1 MAGIFH
7 VSRLSWQAI
16 HRLCFSSSLLKSAFS
31 FHSCAKIY
39 KQVKFLRTAVFQ
51 SQLQPVSLYADHSAT
66 CADNEDKLTSSN
78 AFVHPDERT
87 IFVGKLNPISTEQS
101 IKEYFSQFGEVERVS
116 LKPSKKLNKIWPYAY
131 VEFKNVSS
139 VEKVLAQNHQ
149 INMRSVRVA
158 HAQQNDRLRLT
169 KICVRNIP
177 LELNESR
184 LKEHF
189 SQFGEVCGVEFVH
202 DNPKVVKERY
212 CFVEFTT
219 PSAVVEALESP
230 TQKIGQSFVEVKKF
244 TARPKRTYI
253 KGRAIIEVVPE
264 GLKVEHL
271 RDYFKGFGRLAFID
285 MIFHRSHYGSRD
297 IAFLGFFDDEP
308 VETIAGK
315 IGWHTIKGKE
325 VIVKRAISD
334 KGNKDRKVKIF
345 VDRIPGVVTENDV
358 RWYFEAFGDIMK
370 MHVKRWGGKENLQS
384 AILTFS
390 DIAEVDGIM
399 ASPKHTIEGNQ
410 LIVKRIGW
418 SA

>member
-1 MAGIFH
+1 MAGVFH
-7 VSRLSWQAI
+7 VSRISWQAI
-16 HRLCFSSSLLKSAFS
+16 HRLYFSSPLLKNAFS

-51 SQLQPVSLYADHSAT
+51 SQLQQVSLYADHST
-66 CADNEDKLTSSN
+66 CAENEDKLNSRN
-78 AFVHPDERT
+78 EFVHPDERT
-87 IFVGKLNPISTEQS
+87 VFVGKLNPISTEQS
-101 IKEYFSQFGEVERVS
+101 IEEYFSQFGEVERVS

-131 VEFKNVSS
+131 VEFKDVSS
-139 VEKVLAQNHQ
+139 VEKVLAQDHQ
-149 INMRSVRVA
+149 IHMRSVRVA

-177 LELNESR
+177 IELDELH

-189 SQFGEVCGVEFVH
+189 SQFGEIIGVEFAH
-202 DNPKVVKERY
+202 NNPKVVKERY

-219 PSAVVEALESP
+219 PSAVVSALESP

-271 RDYFKGFGRLAFID
+271 RDYFKQFGRLAFVD
-285 MIFHRSHYGSRD
+285 LIFHRSHYRSRD
-297 IAFLGFFDDEP
+297 IAFIGFFDDEP
-308 VETIAGK
+308 VETIAGE
-315 IGWHTIKGKE
+315 IGCHTIKGKE

-345 VDRIPGVVTENDV
+345 VDRIPGMVTENDV

-370 MHVKRWGGKENLQS
+370 MHMKRWGGKENLQS

-399 ASPKHTIEGNQ
+399 ARPKHSIDGQQ